1 MAASE
6 RVILRAEV
14 LEAFLRRVFGAAGSS
29 EREAALIARHLVESN
44 LRGHDSHGV
53 GMVPGYLRNAASG
66 ALVLNQRLAVAQE
79 SATLLV
85 LDGGL
90 GFGQVMA
97 HDAMA
102 AGIERARA
110 QGHCLVMLRNSHHIG
125 RIGHWAEQCAAAGL
139 VSLHCVNVVSDPA
152 VTPFGGTR
160 ARLGTNPIA
169 IGVPRDGA
177 PPVVVD
183 FATSRWAVG
192 KVRVAANTGAPVPPG
207 ILLDGEGRPTT
218 DPNDLFG
225 DPHGALLPF
234 GEHKGGG
241 LSLACELLAAALGG
255 GPVQAGPRSNDSIIN
270 SMLSILIAPDRIARA
285 AAFGHE
291 VERVLTW
298 VSSET
303 RTGPGA
309 IKLPGEPELATRE
322 KRLAEGIPVDRTT
335 WEQIR
340 QAAAGLGL
348 RDEEWPA

>member
-1 MAASE
+1 MAAKE
-6 RVILRAEV
+6 TVILRADG
-14 LEAFLRRVFGAAGSS
+14 LEAFLRRLYGAAGS
-29 EREAALIARHLVESN
+29 EDREAALIARHLVESN

-53 GMVPGYLRNAASG
+53 GMTPGYLHNAATG
-66 ALVLNQRLAVAQE
+66 ALVLNQSLTVVQDTG
-79 SATLLV
+79 TLLV

-90 GFGQVMA
+90 GYGQVMA

-152 VTPFGGTR
+152 VTPFGGTK

-169 IGVPRDGA
+169 VGVPRQGA

-192 KVRVAANTGAPVPPG
+192 KVRVAANTGAQVPSG

-255 GPVQAGPRSNDSIIN
+255 GTVQAGPRSSDAIVN
-270 SMLSILIAPDRIARA
+270 SMLTIIVAPDRIERA

-291 VERVLTW
+291 VERVLAW
-298 VSSET
+298 VTSEN
-303 RTGPGA
+303 RTGPGD

-322 KRLAEGIPVDRTT
+322 RRLAEGIPVDRNT

-340 QAAAGLGL
+340 AAAAGLRL
-348 RDEEWPA
+348 REDDWPA